1 MAGGSGVTTTLT
13 NTDHTSV
20 KSGIV
25 TLSSTKG
32 AITTASGNTTIFTT
46 STQASTFANVQGISI
61 GTQTGASAALS
72 VIDSALTQVN
82 NSRANLGGLINRF
95 EASISSQSNSIMN
108 LSESRSRILDAD
120 YAKETSMLAKSMII
134 QQAATAMLSQAN
146 QNPRLVLHLLK

>member
-1 MAGGSGVTTTLT
+1 
-13 NTDHTSV
+13 V

-46 STQASTFANVQGISI
+46 ATQASTFDSVQGISI
-61 GTQTGASAALS
+61 ASQSGASAALS

-82 NSRANLGGLINRF
+82 NSRANLGALINRF
-95 EASISSQSNSIMN
+95 ETSISSQSNSIMN

-120 YAKETSMLAKSMII
+120 YAKETSLLAKSMII
-134 QQAATAMLSQAN
+134 QQAATAMLGQAN
-146 QNPRLVLHLLK
+146 QNPMLVLHLLK